1 MVMSKEVSL
10 KEFFLKL
17 KLSDKILMSL
27 LTAGAVA
34 EEALD
39 ALNEF
44 SPRHV
49 TRSLYT
55 TEDFRH
61 LNKEKKIIQNTLLR
75 LASRKLIEIEKT
87 EKQRALK
94 LTETGLEALFLKFPQ
109 MKFKDWVWDGQWRVV
124 IYDIEEDIRRL
135 RARLRYKLKSLN
147 FHLIQRSVWFSPYP
161 VEEELEAFLKKDNL
175 WGKIMIFKTTLKE
188 ADSKKLIQSFYP
200 DLNLT

>member
-1 MVMSKEVSL
+1 M
-10 KEFFLKL
+10 
-17 KLSDKILMSL
+17 
-27 LTAGAVA
+27 
-34 EEALD
+34 
-39 ALNEF
+39 
-44 SPRHV
+44 
-49 TRSLYT
+49 
-55 TEDFRH
+55 
-61 LNKEKKIIQNTLLR
+61 
-75 LASRKLIEIEKT
+75 
-87 EKQRALK
+87 K